1 MITKEKYLDFI
12 KTREEVEGRAYEVAN
27 LLNKLRPT
35 MWQMYLDTGDVYSDT
50 GDVYFYDTSVSLNTN
65 EYFRGSYDSTSMDF
79 KSDYLFM
86 TDDEITEDAKILIE
100 EFDEKV
106 RQIRE
111 AKDKLIIE
119 QVEEKERKEYLRLKW
134 KYDNSN

>member
-1 MITKEKYLDFI
+1 MITKENYLNHI
-12 KTREEVEGRAYEVAN
+12 SNQETLETRAYEVAN
-27 LLNKLRPT
+27 LLNKLKPT
-35 MWQMYLDTGDVYSDT
+35 MWQMYSNTGDA
-50 GDVYFYDTSVSLNTN
+50 YFYDTSVSLNTN
-65 EYFRGSYDSTSMDF
+65 ECFRGSYDSTSMYF

-100 EFDEKV
+100 EFDEKA
-106 RQIRE
+106 RQIKE

-134 KYDNSN
+134 KYDNFN